1 MRRIP
6 FATTVVVLATVL
18 SMATAF
24 ATPPTGEISWTDH
37 YRVEATDNADV
48 PISGGTVL
56 FTARYSVAPGGDT
69 GWRRLPGHAVFA
81 ITKGKLMLHSAEG
94 CDAHDYAAGQAAV
107 LPAGVYEVH
116 NPGNEPLE
124 FYGLFFGLPGSE
136 PEPLA
141 EGPTEA
147 GPAACSG
154 VSGLAAGPSGVSVTN
169 ASSGTF
175 PGSDVY
181 GTEEH
186 AQHGHHA
193 NAPLEVQAGRDV
205 FATLYDVS
213 PGWSSGWFKHAP
225 AVNIMHQ
232 GELSYYEGRDGK
244 CVKTETYYPGQ
255 AFYHPPHHHMAVNEG
270 KEHTLLTTIYFNLP
284 HDESP
289 LPVVGN
295 QTAAADFSEMPPEGC
310 NRLR

>member
-6 FATTVVVLATVL
+6 YFTAIVLATAL
-18 SMATAF
+18 STATAF
-24 ATPPTGEISWTDH
+24 ATPPTGEISWTDL
-37 YRVEATDNADV
+37 YRVEAKDNAAV

-56 FTARYSVAPGGDT
+56 FSATYSVSPGGDT

-81 ITKGKLMLHSAEG
+81 VTKGQLMVHSGEG
-94 CDAHDYAAGQAAV
+94 CGARDYGAGQAAV
-107 LPAGVYEVH
+107 VPAGVYELH
-116 NPGNEPLE
+116 NAGSEPVE
-124 FYGLFFGLPGSE
+124 FFGLFFGLRSSE
-136 PEPLA
+136 PQPLA

-147 GPAACSG
+147 APAGCSA
-154 VSGLAAGPSGVSVTN
+154 VSGLAAGPSGVSITN

-181 GTEEH
+181 GAEH
-186 AQHGHHA
+186 EQHGHHA
-193 NAPLEVQAGRDV
+193 HEPLEVQAGRDV

-270 KEHTLLTTIYFNLP
+270 KEHVLLTTVYFNLP

-289 LPVVGN
+289 APVVGN
-295 QTAAADFSEMPPEGC
+295 QTAAADFSEMPPDGC
-310 NRLR
+310 SRLR